1 MYWAATFVALESVEM
16 TEHQVRNIPY
26 ISNVLFHVFIWRY
39 ISLTLHHHFSCCL
52 GNNANAQDGTDDGS
66 GVIQQVS
73 TIVDE
78 TLCSDIY
85 FKLSH

>member
-1 MYWAATFVALESVEM
+1 MY
-16 TEHQVRNIPY
+16 N
-26 ISNVLFHVFIWRY
+26 
-39 ISLTLHHHFSCCL
+39 HFSLWL

-85 FKLSH
+85 F